1 MKWYQALEPH
11 CKQIKIMPAL
21 ALITLPTL
29 TSALCS
35 VLNPSTT
42 LKASID
48 AAIAACEHPA
58 YIVDGVKWFTL
69 DVLNTILQKIG
80 VPPLPS
86 VVVKQIADHLYQ
98 RAFDDPT
105 RAWLFQQ
112 PKRKNVKND
121 QPPTRQDDPTSRNKR
136 RRNLRPTGRPDVCP
150 LPEPKSEVQG
160 RSWD

>member
-1 MKWYQALEPH
+1 
-11 CKQIKIMPAL
+11 MPAL

-86 VVVKQIADHLYQ
+86 AVVKQIADHLYQ

-112 PKRKNVKND
+112 PKRKNVK
-121 QPPTRQDDPTSRNKR
+121 TRPASN
-136 RRNLRPTGRPDVCP
+136 PTGRPDVKKQKKK
-150 LPEPKSEVQG
+150 EPKADRTTRRLSTTRTPKRGPRAFVG
-160 RSWD
+160 LGCSS